1 MLFSKIV
8 NRKLPRHFLI
18 ELTRVTDSTYP
29 DFNQL
34 LNRYQSILAHLNLG
48 WNDNSG
54 AKPKNKTETSVD
66 SSENSKTKGAKFKQH
81 ENTNSKKSK
90 VENAATSS
98 VGKCKFCPG
107 LGHTSHKCS
116 VYKTL
121 DARNSRALALGLCS
135 KCLNNKHKT
144 SDCPGNKA
152 TLPYRCFC
160 CSKSEHHGTLCPQ
173 RFKENPENK
182 MFNFQ
187 MGSDIFVP
195 VVTLTLGR
203 EKNQLDAHF
212 FLIPELSLA

>member
-18 ELTRVTDSTYP
+18 ELSRVTDSTYP

-48 WNDNSG
+48 WNNNSG

-66 SSENSKTKGAKFKQH
+66 SCENSKTKGANFKQH

-121 DARNSRALALGLCS
+121 DARKSRELALGLCS

-144 SDCPGNKA
+144 SDCPGNKSA
-152 TLPYRCFC
+152 LPYKCFC
-160 CSKSEHHGTLCPQ
+160 CSKSEHHGALCPQ
-173 RFKENPENK
+173 RFEENPEKK
-182 MFNFQ
+182 MFNVQ
-187 MGSDIFVP
+187 MGSDISVP

-203 EKNQLDAHF
+203 EKK
-212 FLIPELSLA
+212 LIRCA